1 MFRIRPARAADHDQ
15 VVGLLARLQSVPSH
29 HIGFHGETEIELVD
43 ELAGLCWPSATVVA
57 VDATNRV
64 RGVLSVAVDGG
75 RAWWYGPFVDV
86 PAEHP
91 AADRI
96 WARTADALYAAGR
109 ALPIARRVTDSE
121 LYGHVAHCRLAAF
134 ARRHGFPPGEYSS
147 LLVLDGVDLVR
158 LVGTVPDAPG
168 VEIAELDRPVADSR
182 LAAALV
188 RLHEKSFPATYLSA
202 AGLLD
207 GERTVVVATHAGRL
221 AGYATG
227 AAQPADYFLDHVAVG
242 EDFRCRGVGTA
253 LVTTLVQSLAER
265 CGAREAACAV
275 IAGGNAPSRGMFR
288 GLGFEPR
295 LELVSY
301 RLRATSLVA

>member
-15 VVGLLARLQSVPSH
+15 VVTLLARLQSVPSH
-29 HIGFHGETEIELVD
+29 HIGFHGETETELVD
-43 ELAGLCWPSATVVA
+43 ELAGLRWPAGTVVA
-57 VDATNRV
+57 VDAADRV
-64 RGVLSVAVDGG
+64 RGVLSVDVDGG

-86 PAEHP
+86 PADHP

-109 ALPIARRVTDSE
+109 ALPVARRVDDSE
-121 LYGHVAHCRLAAF
+121 LYGHVAHCRLAEF

-158 LVGTVPDAPG
+158 LVGTVPDVPA
-168 VEIAELDRPVADSR
+168 VDIAELGRPVTDAR

-188 RLHEKSFPATYLSA
+188 RLRGRSFPATYLSA
-202 AGLLD
+202 AALLA
-207 GERTVVVATHAGRL
+207 GERTVVTATDAGRL
-221 AGYATG
+221 VGYAAGT
-227 AAQPADYFLDHVAVG
+227 AQQLDYYLDYVAVAP
-242 EDFRCRGVGTA
+242 DFRCRGIGTA
-253 LVTTLVQSLAER
+253 LVTTLVQRLAER

-275 IAGGNAPSRGMFR
+275 VAGGNAPSRGLLR
-288 GLGFEPR
+288 GLGFQPR